1 MIRAWNKCA
10 ARAVDPSLTFRMT
23 NSPASLLNWSLTPG
37 ITMPSVS
44 LRHVSKRFGPVV
56 AIDDASV
63 AVAQGQ
69 VHALLGENGAGKTS
83 LMNVLAGVYRADEG
97 EVSLDG
103 QVVQIRSPSDAKRLG
118 IGMVHQ
124 EQRLVTRFTAPQN
137 VALGHREPR
146 FLTLQRYFRRLAAWL
161 SERYRLAIDPDSP
174 IWTLPIGRR
183 QRVELVKL
191 LHHGATIIIL
201 DEPTANLAPS
211 EVDTFFHAIRR
222 LAAEGR
228 TVVLI
233 THKLDEV
240 MRYADCVTVMRAGRV
255 VSTFGA
261 AETSRQELVRLMM
274 GELAGGAVSAA
285 PGSGG
290 AERAVLEVSGLTLGD
305 LHVADCLAG
314 VDLSVKGGEAVAIA
328 GVSGNGQTHLAEAIT
343 GHLAGYSGRISVD
356 GRDIAALSARRVAR
370 LGVAYVPENRR
381 EVGLVLSQSVA
392 LNLALRRYAQ
402 PPFSRRGW
410 VDHGAIRASAERLIR
425 EYRIQT
431 PSPDTPVGH
440 LSGGSQ
446 QRVIVARELDGQP
459 KLIVADNFTRGL
471 DPPSTL
477 QFQQAL
483 FAHRDRGAA
492 VVWITG
498 EVGDALLCDRIA
510 VMRRGRIVTVL
521 GRAEADPERIGLL
534 MSGETRNEE

>member
-69 VHALLGENGAGKTS
+69 VHALLGENGA
-83 LMNVLAGVYRADEG
+83 
-97 EVSLDG
+97 
-103 QVVQIRSPSDAKRLG
+103 
-118 IGMVHQ
+118 
-124 EQRLVTRFTAPQN
+124 
-137 VALGHREPR
+137 LGHREPR
-146 FLTLQRYFRRLAAWL
+146 FLTLQRYFRRLAARL

-201 DEPTANLAPS
+201 DEPTADLAPT

-290 AERAVLEVSGLTLGD
+290 AERAVLEVTGLTLGD
-305 LHVADCLAG
+305 PHVADCLAG

-356 GRDIAALSARRVAR
+356 GRDIAALS
-370 LGVAYVPENRR
+370 
-381 EVGLVLSQSVA
+381 
-392 LNLALRRYAQ
+392 
-402 PPFSRRGW
+402 
-410 VDHGAIRASAERLIR
+410 
-425 EYRIQT
+425 
-431 PSPDTPVGH
+431 
-440 LSGGSQ
+440 
-446 QRVIVARELDGQP
+446 
-459 KLIVADNFTRGL
+459 
-471 DPPSTL
+471 
-477 QFQQAL
+477 
-483 FAHRDRGAA
+483 
-492 VVWITG
+492 
-498 EVGDALLCDRIA
+498 
-510 VMRRGRIVTVL
+510 
-521 GRAEADPERIGLL
+521 
-534 MSGETRNEE
+534 